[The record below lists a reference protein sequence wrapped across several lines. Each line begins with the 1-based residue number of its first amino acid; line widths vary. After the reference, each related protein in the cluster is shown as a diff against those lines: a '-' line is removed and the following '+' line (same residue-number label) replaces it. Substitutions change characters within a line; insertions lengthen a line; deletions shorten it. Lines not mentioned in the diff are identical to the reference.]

1 MKLSLVKENDSTSYP
16 IISIDGDCWYRVND
30 LSQDLSLTGIVDVL
44 AYDKANPGILSEKIN
59 ANKSNLTCVD
69 ISAVERVM
77 PFQPLSYRDF
87 MLFEK
92 HCINAT
98 RGAIKKYLPKKLT
111 IINFYEKITGKIFP
125 KLKPKS
131 LWYEYPI
138 FYLGNHLNFITNGTT
153 VEIPS
158 YTRELDYELE
168 LGVVLCAPLKNA
180 TAEEAEKAIG
190 GFVVFNDFS
199 ARDVQIKEMNSGF
212 GPMKAKNF
220 ANSIS
225 NIVVSADE
233 ILPVIDK
240 LKVSV
245 SINGKEI
252 AENNMGG
259 MHYSL
264 PEAIAYASWEEQL
277 HAGEFFATGTV
288 PGCCGLEN
296 GHLLNSGDSIKL
308 EVEGVGSLENLVK

>member
-1 MKLSLVKENDSTSYP
+1 MKLSLVRDNDSTSYP
-16 IISIDGDCWYRVND
+16 IISIDGDCWYRVSD
-30 LSQDLSLTGIVDVL
+30 LSQDLSLTGIVEVL
-44 AYDKANPGILSEKIN
+44 AYDKANSGVLSKKIS
-59 ANKSNLTCVD
+59 ANKSTLTCVD
-69 ISAVERVM
+69 MSAVERVM

-87 MLFEK
+87 MLYEE

-98 RGAIKKYLPKKLT
+98 RGAIKKYLPKKLP
-111 IINFYEKITGKIFP
+111 IINIYEKITGKIFP
-125 KLKPKS
+125 KLKPKA

-138 FYLGNHLNFITNGTT
+138 FYLGNHLNFITNGAA

-199 ARDVQIKEMNSGF
+199 ARDVQMKEMNSGF

-220 ANSIS
+220 ANAIS
-225 NIVVSADE
+225 NVVVSSDE

-245 SINGKEI
+245 SINGKKI
-252 AENNMGG
+252 VENDMGG

-264 PEAIAYASWEEQL
+264 PQAIAYASWEEQL

-308 EVEGVGSLENLVK
+308 EIEGVGVLENLVK